1 MRRAAVVCVVACL
14 APGLPSLATRAR
26 SDPASDR
33 LAAEIDRWAAFL
45 RTNAATGE
53 DWTQVKQ
60 VTEPVMARTQ
70 SALREGRRLLALQR
84 LVAMQVNLAA
94 AAYVQARP
102 ASARDEAG
110 FEAEWTRMGG
120 VLGDGLVPPRAD
132 ALAAVR
138 PALVRALGEAALPQ
152 TRVYYD
158 ASLDYGRST
167 MPQAGLFY
175 LGAAQAAADV
185 VELCRALS
193 TGVETSP
200 PPVRLLRGEIEALE
214 GDLLA
219 AYRPPA
225 SIDAHSDFIAA
236 SAALKEAREL
246 DAAGLRYGALL
257 RYLQAA
263 LRFAPV
269 RPAVPRESARLAG
282 QLRDLEGRLAGGGID
297 HSLGRLF
304 LESAQEALAAA
315 DPKQRTAAAAIA
327 GDVLPRYFAA
337 LEPARPEPPR
347 PAPRVT
353 VTLVRWPYT

>member
-1 MRRAAVVCVVACL
+1 MRRAAVVFAIGALSALLLPL
-14 APGLPSLATRAR
+14 APRVR
-26 SDPASDR
+26 SDPAPDR
-33 LAAEIDRWAAFL
+33 LAAEADRWAAFL

-53 DWTQVKQ
+53 SWTQVKQ
-60 VTEPVMARTQ
+60 VSEPVMARTQ
-70 SALREGRRLLALQR
+70 SALRAGRRLLALQR
-84 LVAMQVNLAA
+84 LVAVEVNLAA

-102 ASARDEAG
+102 APARDEAG
-110 FEAEWTRMGG
+110 FEAEWVRMGG
-120 VLGDGLVPPRAD
+120 VLGGGLAPPRAD
-132 ALAAVR
+132 ALTAVR

-158 ASLDYGRST
+158 ASLDYGRNT
-167 MPQAGLFY
+167 EPQFGFFY

-193 TGVETSP
+193 TDVATPP
-200 PPVRLLRGEIEALE
+200 PPVRPLRGEIEALE
-214 GDLLA
+214 GELLA

-269 RPAVPRESARLAG
+269 RPAVPPEPARLAG
-282 QLRDLEGRLAGGGID
+282 QLRDLERRLAGGGVD
-297 HSLGRLF
+297 HSLGSLF

-315 DPKQRTAAAAIA
+315 TPKERTTAAAIA

-337 LEPARPEPPR
+337 LEPARPEPGR